1 MHLYIYLSI
10 DESRYPIGYK
20 YINLVSKYIEYLFI
34 HQKYPKNQN
43 EKKTKPQRKTG
54 VFVVI
59 IQLRKHVS
67 HVLYICNVEKGIER

>member
-1 MHLYIYLSI
+1 MHISICLYI

-43 EKKTKPQRKTG
+43 EKKNKTPAENRC
-54 VFVVI
+54 F
-59 IQLRKHVS
+59 RS
-67 HVLYICNVEKGIER
+67 DYTTEKTC